1 MENNTMNEQKHAEA
15 LKQKEIDSQQ
25 ILEYIKFN
33 TMSKSSKLEQ
43 ELLTVLKN
51 EELTDEVKREIARCV
66 QIARGYTEYKVVSIA
81 EATGFNRTRT
91 KVLIQYLITIE
102 KVELVSLENTTFLKL
117 V

>member
-81 EATGFNRTRT
+81 EATGFNRTLACFLLT
-91 KVLIQYLITIE
+91 
-102 KVELVSLENTTFLKL
+102 LVTTYGQG
-117 V
+117 